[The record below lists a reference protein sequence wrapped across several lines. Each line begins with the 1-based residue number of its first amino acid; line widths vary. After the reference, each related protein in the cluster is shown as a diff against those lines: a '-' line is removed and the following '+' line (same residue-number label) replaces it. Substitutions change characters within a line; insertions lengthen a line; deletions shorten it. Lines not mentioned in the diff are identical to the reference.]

1 MISRD
6 GNRVQLQGGLT
17 MATVGKLY
25 SNGLQSPGPLSMV
38 PESSLIVDFAQVE
51 AVDSSAVGLMLSW
64 LREAQ
69 RNNVNL
75 CFSHVPDNLLS
86 LARLYGIAELL
97 PLCSAE

>member
-1 MISRD
+1 MITRN
-6 GNRVQLQGGLT
+6 GNRVQVSGSLT

-25 SNGLQSPGPLSMV
+25 SSGLQPQGA
-38 PESSLIVDFAQVE
+38 SSLVVDLEQVE
-51 AVDSSAVGLMLSW
+51 AVDSSAISLMLSW

-75 CFSHVPDNLLS
+75 CFVHVPDNLSS
-86 LARLYGIAELL
+86 LAKLYGVGEAL